1 MYFSDKYIPKNT
13 KIIEIMT
20 DAKMYINDVNRW
32 PLCNIWNACAENVE
46 NVVNPPQNP
55 TAKRRYNVL
64 CDAGMSKPMTNEP
77 MTLTNNIAS
86 SLQMVKCVKRQVI
99 K

>member
-1 MYFSDKYIPKNT
+1 M
-13 KIIEIMT
+13 
-20 DAKMYINDVNRW
+20 
-32 PLCNIWNACAENVE
+32 E

-55 TAKRRYNVL
+55 TAKRRYNVF

-77 MTLTNNIAS
+77 MTLTNKVAS
-86 SLQMVKCVKRQVI
+86 SLQMAKCVKRQVI